1 MYSLLIGGHRSQ
13 PVVLL
18 LLPKSPPDPWS
29 SDSDDDD
36 DEFDLGALVIKCS
49 APSRRTCLV
58 LAVAQTKESG
68 GKRRRKDLGLASLFA
83 VAITPNAIL
92 WINFLIFVD
101 QTTILFLIQQPKFVC
116 ECVSVARKCACASVG
131 VSVCDLCC
139 NFFMYIAS
147 ITKLFII
154 LHKIRDSGRRGCSW
168 VLVKI

>member
-1 MYSLLIGGHRSQ
+1 MYSRLIGGHRSQ

-68 GKRRRKDLGLASLFA
+68 GKWETEEKGPGVGLTFCGGHNTKRNPLDKFSYLCRPDDD
-83 VAITPNAIL
+83 I
-92 WINFLIFVD
+92 IFN
-101 QTTILFLIQQPKFVC
+101 TTAEIC
-116 ECVSVARKCACASVG
+116 
-131 VSVCDLCC
+131 
-139 NFFMYIAS
+139 M
-147 ITKLFII
+147 
-154 LHKIRDSGRRGCSW
+154 
-168 VLVKI
+168 